1 MISLVNNML
10 RGISLLDNI
19 LINHHVFITVEK
31 QQQQQQQQQ
40 QQSIERIRYKNTDI
54 I

>member
-1 MISLVNNML
+1 MITYLYSFILTIHL
-10 RGISLLDNI
+10 

-40 QQSIERIRYKNTDI
+40 QQSIERIGYKNTDI